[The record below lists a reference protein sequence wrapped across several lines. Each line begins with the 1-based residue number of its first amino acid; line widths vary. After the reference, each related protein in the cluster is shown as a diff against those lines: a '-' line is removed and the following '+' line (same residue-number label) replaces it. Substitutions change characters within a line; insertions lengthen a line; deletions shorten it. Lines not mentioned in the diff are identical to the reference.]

1 MSENATLCN
10 ALYDFYTALGGPGWT
25 NASGWAA
32 AATGVPTSYTT
43 FAGLTWSAGN
53 LTGLKATANN
63 LAGTLPSSVGL
74 LTTSLTSLMLGDGSS
89 SSVTNGND
97 ICGSI
102 PVAVATKCKALGP
115 TACSLYYF
123 VSGATQVQFGLKSC
137 TPVAGTNFTCLDT
150 DDPDQCA
157 VMADFYNI
165 MKVTNGINAMPVTG
179 AYLANYA
186 SGFPGVGA
194 AKLSQPVNGI
204 CDVPRFSVRCPRAI
218 RDRPID

>member
-1 MSENATLCN
+1 MGLQ
-10 ALYDFYTALGGPGWT
+10 LT
-25 NASGWAA
+25 NN
-32 AATGVPTSYTT
+32 
-43 FAGLTWSAGN
+43 N
-53 LTGLKATANN
+53 LTGN
-63 LAGTLPSSVGL
+63 LSASAGL

-89 SSVTNGND
+89 SSANNGNN
-97 ICGSI
+97 ICGFI
-102 PVAVATKCKALGP
+102 PPAVATKCNTLGHA
-115 TACSLYYF
+115 ACSLYWF
-123 VSGATQVQFGLKSC
+123 VSGGAKQVQYSLKSC
-137 TPVAGTNFTCLDT
+137 TPVAGTNFTCLAT

-165 MKVTNGINAMPVTG
+165 MQVTNGINAMPVTG

-194 AKLSQPVNGI
+194 ATLNSAVNGI